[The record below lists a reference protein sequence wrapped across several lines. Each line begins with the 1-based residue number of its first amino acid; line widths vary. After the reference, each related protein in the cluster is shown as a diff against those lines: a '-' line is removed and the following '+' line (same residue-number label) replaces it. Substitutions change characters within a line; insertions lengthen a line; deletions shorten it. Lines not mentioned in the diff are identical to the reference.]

1 MKKYFTFW
9 LVFFLLFLLFLFPS
23 ITYLS
28 SGFPEYLGR
37 TTFISK
43 FWFFTHII
51 SGVLI
56 FVIAPFQ
63 FSTSFR
69 KRNVVQHRRIGMIY
83 ILLSI
88 YCILT
93 LYVSILPNSSCKS
106 CMISQYMVTTLW
118 LAFIVTAYL
127 SIIRKRILLH
137 QRLMISAFI
146 CAAYFVTVR
155 IIDNTSMGFF
165 NFIAKNEPQA
175 YFISDIVT
183 WLVPLVIIWSYWMIQ
198 NRKQPQ
204 ISKK

>member
-1 MKKYFTFW
+1 
-9 LVFFLLFLLFLFPS
+9 
-23 ITYLS
+23 
-28 SGFPEYLGR
+28 
-37 TTFISK
+37 
-43 FWFFTHII
+43 
-51 SGVLI
+51 
-56 FVIAPFQ
+56 
-63 FSTSFR
+63 
-69 KRNVVQHRRIGMIY
+69 GMIY